1 MRWPWTRKSS
11 KDQFVVSWS
20 GKTLAFVRAQAK
32 SDGNFAVLQW
42 GVEHQGDDSMDD
54 FVRRL
59 QVLGLKGGSAHI
71 MLRADQYQLLQV
83 EAPPVAPEELRSAA
97 RYQIRDMISA
107 HMDDITMDV
116 LRVGDGQNKA
126 ANQLFVVAAATANV
140 RETLDLADA
149 MHWAVTIID
158 VQETAQR
165 NLQSAMARREGRLES
180 ADAFLMI
187 ARDRQAV
194 LTISAND
201 ELYFSRRLD
210 LPAGFMDMRWA
221 NVNAV
226 VAPVVDAYT
235 PVAEYVPDYSVG
247 GAPHG
252 VDYSGAAAVS
262 TDSDDAEKVQ
272 RVLVEV
278 RRSIELWGRAWS
290 NMPLAGL
297 RVSAGERSEELAIW
311 LRREMG
317 LTVSTMDLATQF
329 GSFQGG
335 DAADLAYCVPLLG
348 VFLRAETRK
357 L

>member
-11 KDQFVVSWS
+11 KDQLVVSWS
-20 GKTLAFVRAQAK
+20 GKTLAFVRAQEK
-32 SDGNFAVLQW
+32 SDGTFTVLQW
-42 GVEHQGDDSMDD
+42 GVAHQGDDSMDD

-59 QVLGLKGGSAHI
+59 QGLGLKGGVAHI

-107 HMDDITMDV
+107 HIDDITMDV

-140 RETLDLADA
+140 RETLDLAEA
-149 MHWAVTIID
+149 MHWTVSVID

-165 NLQSAMARREGRLES
+165 NLQSAMARREGRLDS

-194 LTISAND
+194 ITISAND

-210 LPAGFMDMRWA
+210 LPVGFMDMAWSS
-221 NVNAV
+221 VNAV
-226 VAPVVDAYT
+226 VTPAVDAYT

-252 VDYSGAAAVS
+252 VDYSGAAVMSAAL
-262 TDSDDAEKVQ
+262 DDGDKVQ

-297 RVSAGERSEELAIW
+297 RVSAGARSEELAIW

-317 LTVSTMDLATQF
+317 LTVSTMDLKTQF
-329 GSFQGG
+329 EGFEGG

-348 VFLRAETRK
+348 VLLRAETRK